1 MATWVLYTTP
11 KGEPIQKSLSFA
23 TKTKLMERARLEGWD
38 VVKEGPYKYTYR
50 LKHPR
55 SMTPKGYKSRWTSE
69 PNPEK
74 VKTNMARYKATKRK
88 MQATKVKKITK
99 TKQALKKAG
108 RR

>member
-23 TKTKLMERARLEGWD
+23 TKTKLIERAKLEGWD

-55 SMTPKGYKSRWTSE
+55 SMVPKGAPKTPWGTT
-69 PNPEK
+69 PERIARDRGRRRAK
-74 VKTNMARYKATKRK
+74 ATNAKATKVR
-88 MQATKVKKITK
+88 KITK
-99 TKQALKKAG
+99 TKQALKKVG

>member
-23 TKTKLMERARLEGWD
+23 TKTKLMERAKLEGWD

-55 SMTPKGYKSRWTSE
+55 SMMPKGVPKDRPLGTPIEKSR
-69 PNPEK
+69 
-74 VKTNMARYKATKRK
+74 ARNRAGKRNAQVAK
-88 MQATKVKKITK
+88 IKKITK
-99 TKQALKKAG
+99 LKQGLKKAG

>member
-23 TKTKLMERARLEGWD
+23 TKTKLMERAKLEGWD

-55 SMTPKGYKSRWTSE
+55 SMMPKGVPKDRPIGSPIEKSRAR
-69 PNPEK
+69 NRAGK
-74 VKTNMARYKATKRK
+74 RNAQVAKIKKTTKL
-88 MQATKVKKITK
+88 
-99 TKQALKKAG
+99 KQGLKKAG

>member
-1 MATWVLYTTP
+1 MATWVLYTTS

-23 TKTKLMERARLEGWD
+23 TKTKLMERAKLEGWD

-55 SMTPKGYKSRWTSE
+55 SMVPKGVPKDRPIGSPIEKSRAR
-69 PNPEK
+69 NRAGKRNAQVKK
-74 VKTNMARYKATKRK
+74 VR
-88 MQATKVKKITK
+88 KITK